1 MGGDFLFG
9 DPDRERDFERR
20 YDCLLLLRDFDEG
33 ERDLERDRDRERL
46 LKNRTFDYFKM
57 NLSTHINDYLSTGTS

>member
-46 LKNRTFDYFKM
+46 LKTERLIIFK
-57 NLSTHINDYLSTGTS
+57 

>member
-9 DPDRERDFERR
+9 DPERERDFERR

-46 LKNRTFDYFKM
+46 LKNRTFDYF
-57 NLSTHINDYLSTGTS
+57 